1 MISRLYNVQHNKWKQ
16 LLKNRKAF
24 QIERLALL
32 LVKIYMLYHVLS
44 IGNKNFLVDLNVMK
58 GYLWYHYWIKNNLAK
73 VFLSLVK
80 EGISF
85 TWGITPWE
93 VWEELK
99 VLGYV
104 IPRAFCL
111 DKNTFLDVTNGV
123 PFKCTK
129 WNLQVV
135 LNHFSLP

>member
-58 GYLWYHYWIKNNLAK
+58 GYL
-73 VFLSLVK
+73 
-80 EGISF
+80 
-85 TWGITPWE
+85 
-93 VWEELK
+93 
-99 VLGYV
+99 
-104 IPRAFCL
+104 
-111 DKNTFLDVTNGV
+111 
-123 PFKCTK
+123 
-129 WNLQVV
+129 
-135 LNHFSLP
+135 